1 MVSLNPNDNYSYCPH
16 WFFDQDNSLG
26 IIAGEWRSKA
36 KISLELLDDI
46 EHLGSSNY
54 SKNAKE
60 ARASLIKKAK
70 FWEGNDSIENLMV
83 FFASAVFCDTDF
95 VI

>member
-1 MVSLNPNDNYSYCPH
+1 MVSLNPSYCPH

-60 ARASLIKKAK
+60 TRASLIKKAK